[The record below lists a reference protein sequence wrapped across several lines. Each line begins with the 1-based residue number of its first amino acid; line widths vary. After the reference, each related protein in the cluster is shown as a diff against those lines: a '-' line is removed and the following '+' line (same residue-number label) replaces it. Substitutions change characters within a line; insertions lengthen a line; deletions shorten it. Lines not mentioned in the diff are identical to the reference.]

1 MQVKPRKFAWISL
14 DSFGGIWPFQ
24 RVTREKNKKILPAST
39 RVSGCAQNASNP
51 IFLPFPLAG
60 VEMKERGA
68 QLRE

>member
-1 MQVKPRKFAWISL
+1 VESGLFNGLQ
-14 DSFGGIWPFQ
+14 
-24 RVTREKNKKILPAST
+24 EKKIKKILPAST